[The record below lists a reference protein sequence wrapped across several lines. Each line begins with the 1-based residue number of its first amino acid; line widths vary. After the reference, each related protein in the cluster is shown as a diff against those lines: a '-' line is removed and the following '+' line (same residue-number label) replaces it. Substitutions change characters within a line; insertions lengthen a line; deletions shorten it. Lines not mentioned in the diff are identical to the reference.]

1 MKPPNTQLT
10 GKFNVVVD
18 SPVADVE
25 LTTSTCVH
33 VIAADAT
40 SSNSSMMVALA
51 VPRAVI
57 TPPCHVVTGPSETGG
72 AQVPAV
78 AVG

>member
-1 MKPPNTQLT
+1 MKPPNTQPT
-10 GKFNVVVD
+10 GKFKVVVD

-25 LTTSTCVH
+25 LMTSTCDH
-33 VIAADAT
+33 VTAADAT
-40 SSNSSMMVALA
+40 SNRSNMMVALA

-72 AQVPAV
+72 AQVPA
-78 AVG
+78 G